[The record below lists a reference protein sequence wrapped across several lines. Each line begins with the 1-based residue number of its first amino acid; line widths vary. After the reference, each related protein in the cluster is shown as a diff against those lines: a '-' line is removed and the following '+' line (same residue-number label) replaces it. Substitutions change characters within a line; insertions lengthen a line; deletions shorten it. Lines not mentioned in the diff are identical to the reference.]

1 MHLLAACA
9 QCHRQ
14 YDASG
19 HAAGE
24 RFRCSCGGVVVV
36 PVPLPHESAVVRCS
50 ACGGPRSGAEELCCR
65 YCGADFTVHER
76 DLDAVCP
83 ECMTRVSRRS
93 RFCHDCGTPL
103 LLNQAESSARTS
115 VDGGPACPACGGD
128 HRLVSRRL
136 GAEERTALSECPRCG
151 GLWVER
157 EVFEALVARS
167 RQGKIQDLGPEP
179 AALPEAT
186 AHPASDPPT
195 ASTGGGGAAPLY
207 RPCVVC
213 GALMNRRNYER
224 KSGVIVDI
232 CRDHGI
238 WFDLDELSRLLRW
251 IHSGGADRAAA
262 LTAQEERS
270 AARTAHLFPPA
281 WEADETAWL
290 GRRRDSRFAD
300 LLSHAFERFLP
311 GIFG

>member
-1 MHLLAACA
+1 MHLLAACP

-24 RFRCSCGGVVVV
+24 RFRCSCGGLVVV
-36 PVPLPHESAVVRCS
+36 PSPGPHESAVVRCS
-50 ACGGPRSGAEELCCR
+50 ACGGPRSGEELSCH

-93 RFCHDCGTPL
+93 KFCHDCGSPL
-103 LLNQAESSARTS
+103 LFNQAAGSAGS
-115 VDGGPACPACGGD
+115 GVLGEGPPCPACGGD
-128 HRLVSRRL
+128 HRLVSRSL
-136 GAEERTALSECPRCG
+136 GTEERTAISECLRCG

-157 EVFEALVARS
+157 EVFEALAARA
-167 RQGKIQDLGPEP
+167 RQGKVPDLGPEP
-179 AALPEAT
+179 AAPPGAEDPTVPHSTPAAT
-186 AHPASDPPT
+186 
-195 ASTGGGGAAPLY
+195 AAPLY
-207 RPCVVC
+207 RPCVIC

-224 KSGVIVDI
+224 KSGVILDI
-232 CRDHGI
+232 CRDHGV

-281 WEADETAWL
+281 WEAEETAWL

-300 LLSHAFERFLP
+300 LLAHACERLLP

>member
-1 MHLLAACA
+1 MHLLAACP

-14 YDASG
+14 YEASG

-24 RFRCSCGGVVVV
+24 RFRCTCGGVVVV
-36 PVPLPHESAVVRCS
+36 PAPLPHESAVVRCS
-50 ACGGPRSGAEELCCR
+50 ACGGPRSGEELSCH

-83 ECMTRVSRRS
+83 ECMTRVSSRS

-103 LLNQAESSARTS
+103 LFTQAAASAATAQS
-115 VDGGPACPACGGD
+115 DGPPCPACGGD
-128 HRLVSRRL
+128 HRLVSRGL
-136 GAEERTALSECPRCG
+136 GTEERTAISECPRCG

-157 EVFEALVARS
+157 EVFEALVERS
-167 RQGKIQDLGPEP
+167 RQGKIQDFGPEP
-179 AALPEAT
+179 SALPSP
-186 AHPASDPPT
+186 PAAVSAP
-195 ASTGGGGAAPLY
+195 SSAAPLY
-207 RPCVVC
+207 RPCVIC

-232 CRDHGI
+232 CRDHGV

-251 IHSGGADRAAA
+251 IHSGGADRAAV

>member
-1 MHLLAACA
+1 MHLLAACPE
-9 QCHRQ
+9 CHRQ

-19 HAAGE
+19 HAAGQ
-24 RFRCSCGGVVVV
+24 RFRCSCGGVLVV
-36 PVPLPHESAVVRCS
+36 PEPLPHESAVVRCS
-50 ACGGPRSGAEELCCR
+50 ACGGPRSGEELACH

-83 ECMTRVSRRS
+83 ECRTRVSSRS
-93 RFCHDCGTPL
+93 RFCHDCGSPL
-103 LLNQAESSARTS
+103 LFTQAAASMAS
-115 VDGGPACPACGGD
+115 GGKYPCPACGGD
-128 HRLVSRRL
+128 HRLVSQGL
-136 GAEERTALSECPRCG
+136 GTEERSAISECRRCG

-157 EVFEALVARS
+157 EVFEALAERA
-167 RQGKIQDLGPEP
+167 RQGKVPDLGPEP
-179 AALPEAT
+179 PRDAI
-186 AHPASDPPT
+186 PAS
-195 ASTGGGGAAPLY
+195 STSAAGPLY
-207 RPCVVC
+207 RPCAVC

-232 CRDHGI
+232 CRDHGV

-270 AARTAHLFPPA
+270 AARTAQLFPAA
-281 WEADETAWL
+281 WDEDETGWL
-290 GRRRDSRFAD
+290 GRRQDSRFAD
-300 LLSHAFERFLP
+300 MLSHVCERFLP

>member
-36 PVPLPHESAVVRCS
+36 PALSPHESAIVRCS
-50 ACGGPRSGAEELCCR
+50 ACGGPRSGEEEVCCH

-93 RFCHDCGTPL
+93 RFCHDCGTL
-103 LLNQAESSARTS
+103 LLFDQAAASTAQS
-115 VDGGPACPACGGD
+115 DGPACPACGGD

-136 GAEERTALSECPRCG
+136 GAEERTAISECTRCG

-167 RQGKIQDLGPEP
+167 RQGKMEDLGPEP
-179 AALPEAT
+179 STLPSPPAAV
-186 AHPASDPPT
+186 PAPS
-195 ASTGGGGAAPLY
+195 SAAPLY

-232 CRDHGI
+232 CRDHGV